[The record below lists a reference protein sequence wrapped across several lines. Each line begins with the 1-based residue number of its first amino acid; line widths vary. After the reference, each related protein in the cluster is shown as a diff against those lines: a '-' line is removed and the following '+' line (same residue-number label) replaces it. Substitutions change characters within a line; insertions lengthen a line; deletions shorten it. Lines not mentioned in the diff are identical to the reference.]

1 MKLVEVVA
9 VEDRS
14 RAEGGHAVILLRGVE
29 RAPPGVTF
37 NLTPMVAEDDEET
50 EPPVP
55 GLTGLRALEVT
66 MTADG
71 MALAI
76 GPDIAES
83 ALFVPGAAVEITLPD
98 VGVRGE
104 FPWPAV
110 TPLARPKRRNIM
122 LKRNSAD
129 PLLRQSPAAPAV
141 ETVQPEAPGSSVQMQ
156 PQLAS
161 EAPADVPE
169 TTGHLPTQ
177 SSGRRPIVLSSTL
190 PRRAI
195 PDRAPDRENDP
206 APQAEPETPT
216 ASALSPIAAV
226 RSPGAHTLPAQ
237 AEIDPAPASTPA
249 STPAPTPIRTTAPTP
264 AMIEPARHEVA
275 QPGPAVDSSVAAD
288 AIAAPEGLR
297 PAARTSQAAQ
307 QPSRRAGGTMSAGS
321 AVALTAAVLVA
332 GQIIALRALNLSVVP
347 RQSATTAATTA
358 GNEPIAA
365 ARVADPVPTHTPAPD
380 KAQPGGPPAP
390 EVPPLSQRNVYEVIA
405 AGPLSPR
412 GVAAAGVT
420 PAKSLQLAH
429 GLLHGPE
436 AERDAEEAAYWLKHY
451 LAGAQGGDSV
461 RIALTQL
468 GSAYAQPVRGER
480 DFASARIVWE
490 LSAALGDT
498 VAMCFLG
505 AMHEHG
511 LGGPR
516 TGNVAATWYERAS
529 ALGRTCATSGHGAG
543 SERR

>member
-37 NLTPMVAEDDEET
+37 DLTPVVAEEDEET

-55 GLTGLRALEVT
+55 GLTGLHALEVT

-129 PLLRQSPAAPAV
+129 PLLRQLPAASAV
-141 ETVQPEAPGSSVQMQ
+141 EPVQPEASGSNVKMQ
-156 PQLAS
+156 PQPAS

-169 TTGHLPTQ
+169 TTGHLPAQ
-177 SSGRRPIVLSSTL
+177 SSGRRPIVLSTTL

-195 PDRAPDRENDP
+195 PDREPDRKNDP
-206 APQAEPETPT
+206 AQQSEPETPT
-216 ASALSPIAAV
+216 ASAHSPLAGF
-226 RSPGAHTLPAQ
+226 RSPGAHGLPAQ
-237 AEIDPAPASTPA
+237 AAIDPAPARTTA
-249 STPAPTPIRTTAPTP
+249 PAPAPTP
-264 AMIEPARHEVA
+264 AMIEAARHEVA
-275 QPGPAVDSSVAAD
+275 QPGPAVDSSVAAI
-288 AIAAPEGLR
+288 ANAAPEGLP
-297 PAARTSQAAQ
+297 PAARTTQAAQ
-307 QPSRRAGGTMSAGS
+307 QPSRRAGVSMSTGS

-347 RQSATTAATTA
+347 RQSATTAATSNATTA
-358 GNEPIAA
+358 ANEPISAA
-365 ARVADPVPTHTPAPD
+365 PVADPVPVHTPALD
-380 KAQPGGPPAP
+380 KPQPAGRPSP
-390 EVPPLSQRNVYEVIA
+390 EDQPLPLRNVYEVIA

-516 TGNVAATWYERAS
+516 TGSAAVTWYERAS
-529 ALGRTCATSGHGAG
+529 ALGRTCATSGHSAG